1 MSPSNFTKKSVPFRE
16 NQVNSNLIGKRRIFN
31 SGMFLSIP
39 QLLIIFAGWDGLV
52 IIQGMFHGRVAL
64 KSMFLLLLPNY
75 VIWSRLKLVYI
86 SLIVSVRSTLI
97 HLHDF

>member
-1 MSPSNFTKKSVPFRE
+1 MNPSNFTKKSVPFRE
-16 NQVNSNLIGKRRIFN
+16 NQVKLNLIGKRRIFN
-31 SGMFLSIP
+31 SGKFVIA
-39 QLLIIFAGWDGLV
+39 QFFIIVAGWDGLV
-52 IIQGMFHGRVAL
+52 IIQGMFHDRVAL

-86 SLIVSVRSTLI
+86 SLIVSIRSTLI